1 MELKFLLRSEV
12 NQLHA
17 VSLAEHGGTAGVR
30 DSGLVDSALAAAQ
43 NTYWYGQGDLFDV
56 AAAYAYHIAEAQ
68 AFLDG
73 NKRTAMLAAVVFL
86 GSNGVLVPK
95 NTETLYQAMID
106 IANHRLDKPGLAA
119 IFRRLAGK

>member
-1 MELKFLLRSEV
+1 MEPQFLSRSEV
-12 NQLHA
+12 DRLHA
-17 VSLAEHGGTAGVR
+17 ESLAKHGGTAGVR
-30 DSGLVDSALAAAQ
+30 DSGLVDSALGSAR
-43 NTYWYGQGDLFDV
+43 NTYWYGKGDLFEV

-68 AFLDG
+68 AYLDG
-73 NKRTAMLAAVVFL
+73 NKRTAMLSAVVFL
-86 GSNGVLVPK
+86 GVNGILVPQ

>member
-1 MELKFLLRSEV
+1 M
-12 NQLHA
+12 
-17 VSLAEHGGTAGVR
+17 R
-30 DSGLVDSALAAAQ
+30 DSGLVDSALGSAR
-43 NTYWYGQGDLFDV
+43 NTYWYGKGDLFEV

-68 AFLDG
+68 TYLDG
-73 NKRTAMLAAVVFL
+73 NKRTAMLSAVVFL
-86 GSNGVLVPK
+86 GVNGILVPQ